1 MMNRLAFP
9 LLLLAAPLAAN
20 ADSVDPLLS
29 QGWTFQQRDGAALYR
44 AACQGCHMDQGQ
56 GAQGA
61 GAYPALRGNVRAGM
75 AEYVIHNVLHGRRA
89 MPPVGEFM
97 EDVQVAAVVN
107 FVRQQFGPRP
117 AAGEPL
123 PLPVTAADVKRQR

>member
-1 MMNRLAFP
+1 MMNKLVFA
-9 LLLLAAPLAAN
+9 LLLAAASLAR
-20 ADSVDPLLS
+20 ADSVDPQLS

-75 AEYVIHNVLHGRRA
+75 AEYVIHNVLHGRKA
-89 MPPVGEFM
+89 MPPVGEMM
-97 EDVQVAAVVN
+97 EDAQVAAVVN
-107 FVRQQFGPRP
+107 FVRQTFASPP

-123 PLPVTAADVKRQR
+123 PPPVTAADVKRQR